1 MIIIIIL
8 KINQIII
15 TIINEYN
22 DDIKSLNS
30 DEELNIISDENKI
43 EKNEGSDNDD
53 KSISSDLNNFI
64 DIKDNNISML
74 VNNLEEKYK
83 EDDIPI
89 DDSYQKLLIPLDKR
103 IELRKKDKSNYPI
116 KRKFNYPKK
125 TIKRIVI

>member
-74 VNNLEEKYK
+74 VNNLEEKN
-83 EDDIPI
+83 
-89 DDSYQKLLIPLDKR
+89 L
-103 IELRKKDKSNYPI
+103 
-116 KRKFNYPKK
+116 KK
-125 TIKRIVI
+125 TIFPLMILIKNY